1 MLKTPPGVEW
11 PFEPVL
17 MVERPMRMPFR
28 YTCMVCSGTL
38 TRTMS
43 GPLGESSGCH
53 QYWPGLSWPLGFP
66 VGVPLV

>member
-17 MVERPMRMPFR
+17 TVERPMRMPLR

-38 TRTMS
+38 TSTMS
-43 GPLGESSGCH
+43 GPLGESCGSTNTR
-53 QYWPGLSWPLGFP
+53 PA
-66 VGVPLV
+66 